1 MKKYNL
7 IGFALVLMINALM
20 LIMTGYAF
28 SEEGKI
34 PITTTS
40 EKALGYYFQGRDL
53 FEKLRAQESLQFF
66 ENAVGEDSG
75 FAMGYLFLCLA
86 QPTTKGF
93 FEKLNKAV
101 ALADKVT
108 EGERLWIL
116 GVEAAVNGFAM
127 RQREYY
133 QKLVAAYPKDERAH
147 NLLGNVYFGQQEYEL
162 ATEEYLKATEIN
174 PEFSQPY
181 NQLGY
186 AHRFLE
192 NYPEAEKA
200 FKKYIQLIPDDPNPY
215 DSYAEL
221 LMKMGKY
228 DKSIEHYQKALVLH
242 PHFVA
247 SHIGIATNLNFKG
260 NHQDAR
266 KQLQKLYDTARNDG
280 ERRAA
285 RFATA
290 VSYVDEG
297 EMDKALEE
305 LNKQYALAE
314 KINDVSSM
322 AGDMVLMGNILLEAG
337 RFDEALARY
346 NRAVKII
353 EESDHSEEVKDN
365 TRRGYLFNTSR
376 IALKNK
382 DFATAKAKSEEY
394 RKQVKAINN
403 PFQIRLSHELAG
415 MIALEEKDYDKALEE
430 LQQANQQNPYNLY
443 RMALAYKGKG
453 EKEKA
458 KEFSMTAANFN
469 QLNSL
474 NYAFIRHRAQH
485 RAQQLLD
492 SM

>member
-1 MKKYNL
+1 
-7 IGFALVLMINALM
+7 
-20 LIMTGYAF
+20 
-28 SEEGKI
+28 SEEGKV

-40 EKALGYYFQGRDL
+40 EEAREYYLQGRDL

-66 ENAVGEDSG
+66 ENAVGEDSE
-75 FAMGYLFLCLA
+75 FAMGYLFLSLA

-101 ALADKVT
+101 ALAAKVS

-116 GVEAAVNGFAM
+116 GVEAGVNGFAM

-147 NLLGNVYFGQQEYEL
+147 NLLGNVYFGQQEYKL
-162 ATEEYLKATEIN
+162 AIEEYLKATEIA
-174 PEFSQPY
+174 PDFSQPY

-186 AHRFLE
+186 AHRFLG
-192 NYPEAEKA
+192 NYSGAERA

-221 LMKMGKY
+221 LMKMGKC
-228 DKSIEHYQKALVLH
+228 DKSIEYYQKALSVD
-242 PHFVA
+242 PNFVA
-247 SHIGIATNLNFKG
+247 SHVGIATNLNCKG
-260 NHQDAR
+260 DHQDAR
-266 KQLQKLYDTARNDG
+266 KQLQKLYDMARNDG

-285 RFATA
+285 HFATA

-297 EMDKALEE
+297 DMDRALEE

-314 KINDVSSM
+314 KINDASSM
-322 AGDMVLMGNILLEAG
+322 AGDMALMGNILLETG
-337 RFDEALARY
+337 RFDEALAKY
-346 NRAVKII
+346 NKAVKII
-353 EESDHSEEVKDN
+353 EESDLSEEVKDN
-365 TRRGYLFNTSR
+365 TRRGYLFNTAR
-376 IALKNK
+376 VALKNK

-415 MIALEEKDYDKALEE
+415 MIALEEKNYDKALEE

-443 RMALAYKGKG
+443 RMALAYEGKG
-453 EKEKA
+453 DKQKA
-458 KEFSMTAANFN
+458 KELCMTAANFN
-469 QLNSL
+469 ALNSL
-474 NYAFIRHRAQH
+474 NYAFMRKK
-485 RAQQLLD
+485 AQQMVDL
-492 SM
+492 M